1 MSETSVTHVSEAFET
16 PESETFESEAL
27 VSETLEFRDQ
37 GFESI

>member
-1 MSETSVTHVSEAFET
+1 MFKTSVTHVFEASET
-16 PESETFESEAL
+16 PESETSEFEAF